1 MLVYQSQILLR
12 GSAPGGLL
20 KHLSE
25 CLLQPL
31 DIRQRAESDPSR
43 KQVRGR
49 QGNSPSSHSQLSMRY
64 RNLSLPDLSR
74 SPSGPSLAISQF
86 GPPEA
91 LQNSRIGPLGRF
103 HPYSG
108 FTGSSSSSPLE
119 FASDSGSLTVPF
131 QVPNFSSR
139 SSSPALNQPLF
150 ERTGSTLSRVSST
163 DSIAPSDSASAIS
176 RTSGHSGDRR
186 RLGSSG
192 RKVPGSDK
200 LAIVPWNDSTRQRF
214 EQYIVRL
221 TASAGFSLSWVEN
234 NVWHSFL
241 EEFLPSAPKISRKV
255 LTSRILPEVVK
266 EVQEKVKKYVA
277 GKEVT
282 MQGDGWT
289 GTNNQHLLA
298 FMITCDKKVNYSNII
313 IYLINF
319 SNTVLKVYSVR
330 VHDATG
336 ERKTAENLL
345 VEIEHVLAL
354 LTEEW
359 GTIVVA
365 LVTDA
370 SGEAR
375 KARRLFAAKH
385 PSIIVLD
392 CYSHQ
397 VRSALSILDRGY
409 FSMLINICCRLI

>member
-1 MLVYQSQILLR
+1 MTTNFATVYQSHDLLR

-25 CLLQPL
+25 CMLQPA
-31 DIRQRAESDPSR
+31 DVRSRAENDPSR
-43 KQVRGR
+43 KKGR
-49 QGNSPSSHSQLSMRY
+49 QGVGNSPSRSQMSMVY
-64 RNLSLPDLSR
+64 RNPSLADLNR
-74 SPSGPSLAISQF
+74 SPSGPGASLALSQF
-86 GPPEA
+86 GPPDA
-91 LQNSRIGPLGRF
+91 APRLGRF
-103 HPYSG
+103 HPYLPPGTQASG
-108 FTGSSSSSPLE
+108 
-119 FASDSGSLTVPF
+119 SDSASLSVPF
-131 QVPNFSSR
+131 QVPHSSR
-139 SSSPALNQPLF
+139 SGSPFNQHLSV
-150 ERTGSTLSRVSST
+150 ERGSTLSRVSST
-163 DSIAPSDSASAIS
+163 DSITPSDSASRASS
-176 RTSGHSGDRR
+176 RSGDTLDRR
-186 RLGSSG
+186 RSSI
-192 RKVPGSDK
+192 RIIPSSNS
-200 LAIVPWNDSTRQRF
+200 LAIVPWNEATHRCF

-241 EEFLPSAPKISRKV
+241 EEFLPSAPMISRKV
-255 LTSRILPEVVK
+255 LTKRILPEAVK
-266 EVQEKVKKYVA
+266 EVQEKIKKHVA

-289 GTNNQHLLA
+289 GVNNQHLLA
-298 FMITCDKKVNYSNII
+298 FMITCDKKVCYLLIRHQII
-313 IYLINF
+313 KFLKQFN
-319 SNTVLKVYSVR
+319 LKVYSVR

-345 VEIEHVLAL
+345 EEIERVL
-354 LTEEW
+354 TIVTDDW

-385 PSIIVLD
+385 ASIIVLD

-397 VRSALSILDRGY
+397 VRSPDP
-409 FSMLINICCRLI
+409 